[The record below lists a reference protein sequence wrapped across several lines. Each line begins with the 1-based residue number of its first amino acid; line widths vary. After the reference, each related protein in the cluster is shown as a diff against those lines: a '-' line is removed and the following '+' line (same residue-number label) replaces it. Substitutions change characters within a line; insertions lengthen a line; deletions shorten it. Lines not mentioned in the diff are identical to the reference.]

1 MTTLTYIA
9 ATSACMALIVTVGL
23 LAAHVETTRREREMV
38 RRPREWRNGRV
49 EGWTSGSTSPPLRIY
64 AARSVT

>member
-23 LAAHVETTRREREMV
+23 FAAHVESARREREMI
-38 RRPREWRNGRV
+38 RRPRQWRHGRV
-49 EGWTSGSTSPPLRIY
+49 E
-64 AARSVT
+64 